1 MPALNTESI
10 TISST
15 IEPNSHTP
23 ALIRASSLM
32 LVGFTLTSCL
42 CQNDF
47 VVEFANELLC
57 SWATLQDTSFL
68 RRR

>member
-10 TISST
+10 TITST

-23 ALIRASSLM
+23 ALIHASSLM

-47 VVEFANELLC
+47 VAQQTNGPGSGVG
-57 SWATLQDTSFL
+57 SQGQSKW
-68 RRR
+68 